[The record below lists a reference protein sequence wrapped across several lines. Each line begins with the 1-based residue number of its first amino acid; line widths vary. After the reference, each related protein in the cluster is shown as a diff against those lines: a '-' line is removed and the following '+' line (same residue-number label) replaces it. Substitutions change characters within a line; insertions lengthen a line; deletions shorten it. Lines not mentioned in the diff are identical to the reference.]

1 MSNDISSAS
10 SSYMDSLRW
19 NETNTPTAKEDSNT
33 LSQEDFF
40 SLLTQQ
46 LSYQDPSKPAD
57 NDQMIAQ
64 MTNFTMAEGIS
75 NLNSNSSSEIY

>member
-10 SSYMDSLRW
+10 STYLDNLRW
-19 NETNTPTAKEDSNT
+19 QDNQNKPEEKDDT
-33 LSQEDFF
+33 LTQEDFF

-46 LSYQDPSKPAD
+46 LSFQDPSKPAD

-64 MTNFTMAEGIS
+64 MTNFTMAEGSRI
-75 NLNSNSSSEIY
+75 

>member
-10 SSYMDSLRW
+10 SSYLDSLRW
-19 NETNTPTAKEDSNT
+19 NQSNTQTTEEDNNT

-46 LSYQDPSKPAD
+46 LSFRIRVILLITIKWCAD
-57 NDQMIAQ
+57 DELYHGRGY
-64 MTNFTMAEGIS
+64 FKLKREV
-75 NLNSNSSSEIY
+75 